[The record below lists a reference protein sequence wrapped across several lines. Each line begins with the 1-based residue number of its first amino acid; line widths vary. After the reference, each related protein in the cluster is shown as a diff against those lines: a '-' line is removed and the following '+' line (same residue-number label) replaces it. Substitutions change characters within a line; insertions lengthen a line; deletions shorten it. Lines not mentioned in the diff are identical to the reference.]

1 MTNWKSKYLKYKL
14 KYLNLINQ
22 KGGMNSTEETERLKL
37 LTDAFKDSHIR
48 ELIVEAAADKNA
60 RELYEKK
67 KIEILDRISQEFSY
81 LFPDDVEGIT
91 LENLMLGTGIEWKD
105 IEKIEEASVEHINA
119 NLKYNYE
126 NIIENVEG
134 LTADY

>member
-1 MTNWKSKYLKYKL
+1 MKNWKSKYLKYKL

-22 KGGMNSTEETERLKL
+22 KGGMNSTEEAERLKL

-67 KIEILDRISQEFSY
+67 KIEILDRITKEFSY
-81 LFPDDVEGIT
+81 LFPDDVEGAT
-91 LENLMLGTGIEWKD
+91 LENLMMSLNIEWNH
-105 IEKIEEASVEHINA
+105 IEKIEEASVYDINK
-119 NLKYNYE
+119 NLMENYE
-126 NIIENVEG
+126 NIIENIEV

>member
-105 IEKIEEASVEHINA
+105 IEKIEEASVDHINA

>member
-1 MTNWKSKYLKYKL
+1 MVSWKSKYLKYKL

-22 KGGMNSTEETERLKL
+22 KGGMNSTEESERLKL
-37 LTDAFKDSHIR
+37 LTDAFKNSHIR

-60 RELYEKK
+60 RELYKKK

-81 LFPDDVEGIT
+81 LFPDDVEGAT
-91 LENLMLGTGIEWKD
+91 LENLMLSTGIEWKD
-105 IEKIEEASVEHINA
+105 IEKIEEASVDHINA
-119 NLKYNYE
+119 NLRYNYE
-126 NIIENVEG
+126 NIIENMEG